1 MPLYHPE
8 KNHLRALIFVCNQG
22 QFFFITEQT
31 SHLQASDETTGL
43 LIWHLMCQQV
53 ANESQSPGW
62 QLHQHDHP
70 LWKND
75 HLWFRLPEPLLLTCA
90 VCGVAKTGW
99 LLMGGFLMTAAPLK
113 RCGSKL
119 CLNYLFYHY
128 PAILIPL
135 FSLPTGF
142 CSDEKRACPT
152 GRLKPVWVACFL
164 SVHVCV
170 CLNECRCA
178 FALRMF
184 PFITELWLS
193 GYCCRHKLSQRT
205 LIGLS
210 GARWAWGR
218 WGGNE
223 LKLTC
228 QASIALM

>member
-1 MPLYHPE
+1 MSLKARDGSSTSMTTHSE
-8 KNHLRALIFVCNQG
+8 RMTIFDLGCQ
-22 QFFFITEQT
+22 
-31 SHLQASDETTGL
+31 SHCYWPVL
-43 LIWHLMCQQV
+43 CV
-53 ANESQSPGW
+53 GW
-62 QLHQHDHP
+62 P
-70 LWKND
+70 
-75 HLWFRLPEPLLLTCA
+75 RLAGSWWEL
-90 VCGVAKTGW
+90 
-99 LLMGGFLMTAAPLK
+99 FLMTAAPLK